1 MPEGSELRKLGS
13 SPSLEEVRAVL
24 EVLGLQFVP
33 VRDLLHMVAEK
44 RRCDILLSTMQ
55 VFMEEPM
62 RLDPRDFTVALS
74 LCSKL
79 KVWQDACLILQAMP
93 KAGVQANIYC
103 FNATISAFG
112 KGGQWQRALAL
123 FQDMLKAEVQAD
135 DISFNASIS
144 AFEKGGQWQ
153 RALALFQDM
162 LKAEVQADD
171 ISFSATISACEKGG
185 QWQQALALFQA
196 MPQALVQADVCS
208 FNAAISACEK
218 GGQWQRALSLFQ
230 VMPKSK
236 VQANL
241 VSFSATISSC
251 EKGGQWQQALALFQH
266 MTKAEVQADYICFSA
281 SISACE
287 KGGQWQQALA
297 LFHDMTKAEVQAD
310 DISFNASISACEKGG
325 QWQQAL
331 ALFHDMTKA
340 EVQAD
345 DISFNASISACE
357 KGGQWQQALSLFL
370 EMQQAELK
378 PGEVSYN
385 CLLDAVQGKPLAI
398 DLFQKALQDRIY
410 QKLAAARWN
419 LIDLHD
425 LSEAAA
431 QLAVWWWLHAF
442 VLPELS
448 NRLRSGAPCR
458 CEVVTGYGKSRKDWG
473 TSDIRAAVMSLLQH
487 LNIPFQLCP
496 RNPGLLELS
505 FSQRD
510 LPLLQQCLQK
520 QFCIFILPVQNAC
533 HGADEGLVYSQMLLN
548 VPSADLGFF
557 SLDVGH
563 VAVGCL
569 LRLPWFPLEVGVIHV
584 ALYRFVHSPSVG
596 EPRTH
601 METETIEAPGTDGL
615 GVISGLGSFGECK
628 QVGASRFR
636 ASVENDGIGLGWP

>member
-1 MPEGSELRKLGS
+1 MDAVPLQPKATWSRARPEVPTLRPREGVPCKACSSLAATAVWRFFQKARSVCRNSAPQRKVRVSVPEGSALCKLRRR
-13 SPSLEEVRAVL
+13 PALEDVRAAL
-24 EVLGLQFVP
+24 QESGLQSMP
-33 VRDLLHMVAEK
+33 VRDLLHMVANQ
-44 RRCDILLSTMQ
+44 RHGDLLLSTMQ
-55 VFMEEPM
+55 VLMEEQR

-103 FNATISAFG
+103 FNATISAFE

-162 LKAEVQADD
+162 PKAEVQADD

-196 MPQALVQADVCS
+196 MPQALVQATVIS
-208 FNAAISACEK
+208 FSATISACEK

-236 VQANL
+236 VQPNL
-241 VSFSATISSC
+241 VSFSAAISAC
-251 EKGGQWQQALALFQH
+251 EKSGQWQEALALFEAMPQALVQADVCSFNAAISACEKRGQWQQALALFH
-266 MTKAEVQADYICFSA
+266 DMTKAEVQADDISFSA

-310 DISFNASISACEKGG
+310 NISFTASI
-325 QWQQAL
+325 
-331 ALFHDMTKA
+331 
-340 EVQAD
+340 
-345 DISFNASISACE
+345 IACE
-357 KGGQWQQALSLFL
+357 KGGQWQQALSLFF

-378 PGEVSYN
+378 TGEVSYN
-385 CLLDAVQGKPLAI
+385 CLLDAVQGKPFAI

-419 LIDLHD
+419 RIDLHD

-431 QLAVWWWLHAF
+431 QLAVWWWLHEL

-458 CEVVTGYGKSRKDWG
+458 CEVITGYGKSRKDWG

-487 LNIPFQLCP
+487 LSIPFQLCH

-510 LPLLQQCLQK
+510 LPLLQQRLQK
-520 QFCIFILPVQNAC
+520 Q
-533 HGADEGLVYSQMLLN
+533 S
-548 VPSADLGFF
+548 
-557 SLDVGH
+557 
-563 VAVGCL
+563 
-569 LRLPWFPLEVGVIHV
+569 
-584 ALYRFVHSPSVG
+584 
-596 EPRTH
+596 
-601 METETIEAPGTDGL
+601 
-615 GVISGLGSFGECK
+615 
-628 QVGASRFR
+628 
-636 ASVENDGIGLGWP
+636 